1 MNIRTL
7 HAVTIGLTALLLA
20 LPAEAPAQGR
30 HPEGGERSVQKL
42 QRERKA
48 PRPNAV
54 RLQGEVQHSRRG
66 FTLGGQDLVFT
77 SRTSFFPGV
86 SDRSRALEPSSL
98 RNRTATVYGRRT
110 PRGVEVALMIL
121 TGEDP
126 AVDTRLD
133 LDSLLD
139 EPRPDPEQFQI
150 PSDEH
155 PDFGV
160 LTEDAPS

>member
-1 MNIRTL
+1 MNTRTL
-7 HAVTIGLTALLLA
+7 NALTIGFAALLLA
-20 LPAEAPAQGR
+20 LPVGASAQGR

-42 QRERKA
+42 QRDRKA

-54 RLQGEVQHSRRG
+54 RLQGEVQHSRNG
-66 FTLGGQDLVFT
+66 YTLGGQDLVFT
-77 SRTSFFPGV
+77 SRSSFFPGV

-110 PRGVEVALMIL
+110 PRGVEVTLMIL

-126 AVDTRLD
+126 AVDDRLD

-150 PSDEH
+150 PSNEH
-155 PDFGV
+155 PGFGV
-160 LTEDAPS
+160 LTGDAPS